1 MLCAHLSISGA
12 EVASVYLPFS
22 YSHNNIKWGFDF
34 ILVCTKR
41 DMCLGQNYTS
51 SGQFFDF
58 WYEQHHNYQVKSIL
72 WLKNT
77 ISKFFIVST
86 ISEISNPDKRE
97 LFDMIEDGSRLPPI
111 NCVYKI
117 ICMRQTITMTRLF
130 LRNYKNS
137 MIICMRQIILKLA
150 KRYEHPNKQCII
162 NE

>member
-1 MLCAHLSISGA
+1 MFICLFLIPTTTLNGVLISFLYVPKEICVWDKTTLPQDNYLTFDMSSIIIIRSK
-12 EVASVYLPFS
+12 VFYDS
-22 YSHNNIKWGFDF
+22 K
-34 ILVCTKR
+34 ILH
-41 DMCLGQNYTS
+41 Q
-51 SGQFFDF
+51 
-58 WYEQHHNYQVKSIL
+58 
-72 WLKNT
+72 
-77 ISKFFIVST
+77 KFFIVST